1 MNDEMTQSVSK
12 DIQRNEEVRPDFLT
26 QTKEGK
32 KFLTGYAI
40 KFGQRSKKLGNYYEI
55 IDSRALD
62 GVDLTDVKALVDHDY
77 SKVLGR
83 TLSNTLSLEI
93 DNVGLKFEIELAD
106 TTYANDL
113 YKSIERG
120 DINECSFGFRIDET
134 DRNSTTVERVDSDTY
149 LRTVKKIKELR
160 EISIVSLP
168 AYTDTSVNAEI
179 KRDLEQAV
187 KQYEI
192 QKATLELELLTL

>member
-1 MNDEMTQSVSK
+1 MTQSVSK
-12 DIQRNEEVRPDFLT
+12 DIQRNEEVAPNFLT
-26 QTKEGK
+26 QTKKGK

-62 GVDLTDVKALVDHDY
+62 GVSLTDVKALVDHDY

-168 AYTDTSVNAEI
+168 AYENTNAEI
-179 KRDLEQAV
+179 KRDMEQAV

>member
-1 MNDEMTQSVSK
+1 MTQSVSK
-12 DIQRNEEVRPDFLT
+12 DIQRNDERVRPDFLT

-55 IDSRALD
+55 IDARALD

-93 DNVGLKFEIELAD
+93 DNIGLKFEIELAD

-134 DRNSTTVERVDSDTY
+134 DRNSTTVERIDSDTY

-168 AYTDTSVNAEI
+168 AYENTNAEI

-192 QKATLELELLTL
+192 EKATLELELLTL

>member
-1 MNDEMTQSVSK
+1 MTQSVSK

-55 IDSRALD
+55 INSRALD

-168 AYTDTSVNAEI
+168 AYENTNAEI
-179 KRDLEQAV
+179 KRDMEQAV

-192 QKATLELELLTL
+192 EKATLELELLTL

>member
-1 MNDEMTQSVSK
+1 MTQDVSK
-12 DIQRNEEVRPDFLT
+12 QIQRNEKVRPDFLAK
-26 QTKEGK
+26 TKEGK
-32 KFLTGYAI
+32 KIITGYAI
-40 KFGQRSKKLGNYYEI
+40 KFGQKSKKLGNYYEI
-55 IDSRALD
+55 IDRNALNN
-62 GVDLTDVKALVDHDY
+62 VDLTDVKALVDHDY

-83 TLSNTLSLEI
+83 TLPNTLVLEVDEI
-93 DNVGLKFEIELAD
+93 GLKFEIELAD
-106 TTYANDL
+106 TSYANDL

-120 DINECSFGFRIDET
+120 DINECSFGFKIDET
-134 DRNSTTVERVDSDTY
+134 DRNATTVERIDSDTY

-168 AYTDTSVNAEI
+168 AYENTNAEI

-192 QKATLELELLTL
+192 EKAAIELELLTL

>member
-1 MNDEMTQSVSK
+1 MTQSVSK

-55 IDSRALD
+55 IDARALD

-168 AYTDTSVNAEI
+168 AYENTNAEI

-192 QKATLELELLTL
+192 EKATLELELLTL

>member
-1 MNDEMTQSVSK
+1 MTQSVSK

-55 IDSRALD
+55 IDARALD

-134 DRNSTTVERVDSDTY
+134 DRNSTTVERIDSDTY

-168 AYTDTSVNAEI
+168 AYENTNAEI

-192 QKATLELELLTL
+192 EKATLELELLTL

>member
-1 MNDEMTQSVSK
+1 MTQSVSK

-62 GVDLTDVKALVDHDY
+62 NVDLTDVKGLVDHDY

-83 TLSNTLSLEI
+83 TLSNTLILEVDEI
-93 DNVGLKFEIELAD
+93 GLKFEIELAD
-106 TTYANDL
+106 TSYANDL

-120 DINECSFGFRIDET
+120 DINECSFGFKIDET
-134 DRNSTTVERVDSDTY
+134 DRNSTTVDKLDSNTY

-168 AYTDTSVNAEI
+168 AYENTNAEI

-192 QKATLELELLTL
+192 EKAAIELELLTL

>member
-1 MNDEMTQSVSK
+1 MTQSVSK
-12 DIQRNEEVRPDFLT
+12 DIQRNENEEVRPDFLT

-40 KFGQRSKKLGNYYEI
+40 KFGHRSKKLGNYYEI

-62 GVDLTDVKALVDHDY
+62 DVDLTDVKALVDHDY

-134 DRNSTTVERVDSDTY
+134 DRNSTTVERIDSETY

-168 AYTDTSVNAEI
+168 AYENTNAEI

-192 QKATLELELLTL
+192 EKATLELELLTL

>member
-1 MNDEMTQSVSK
+1 MAQDVSK
-12 DIQRNEEVRPDFLT
+12 QIPNNEEVRPDFLAK
-26 QTKEGK
+26 TKGDK
-32 KFLTGYAI
+32 RILTGYAI
-40 KFGQRSKKLGNYYEI
+40 KFGQRSKKLGNYYEV
-55 IDSRALD
+55 IDAKALE

-77 SKVLGR
+77 SKILGR
-83 TLSNTLSLEI
+83 TKANTLKLSVDKI
-93 DNVGLKFEIELAD
+93 GLKFEIILAD
-106 TTYANDL
+106 TTYAIDL

-120 DINECSFGFRIDET
+120 DVNECSFGFKIDET
-134 DRNSTTVERVDSDTY
+134 DRNSTTVERIDADTY

-168 AYTDTSVNAEI
+168 AYENTNAEI

-192 QKATLELELLTL
+192 EKTAIELELLTL

>member
-1 MNDEMTQSVSK
+1 MTQSVSNRV
-12 DIQRNEEVRPDFLT
+12 QRNEEVLRPDFLT

-55 IDSRALD
+55 INSRALD

-120 DINECSFGFRIDET
+120 DVNECSFGFQINET
-134 DRNSTTVERVDSDTY
+134 DRNSTTVERIDSDTY

-168 AYTDTSVNAEI
+168 AYENTNAEI

-192 QKATLELELLTL
+192 EKATLELELLTL

>member
-1 MNDEMTQSVSK
+1 MTQSVSK

-55 IDSRALD
+55 IDAHALD
-62 GVDLTDVKALVDHDY
+62 NVDLTDVKALVDHDY

-168 AYTDTSVNAEI
+168 AYKGTNAEI
-179 KRDLEQAV
+179 KRGFEQAV

-192 QKATLELELLTL
+192 EKATLELELLTL

>member
-12 DIQRNEEVRPDFLT
+12 DIQRNEEVAPNFLT

-62 GVDLTDVKALVDHDY
+62 GVSLTDVKALVDHDY

-134 DRNSTTVERVDSDTY
+134 DRNSTTVERIDSDTY

-168 AYTDTSVNAEI
+168 AYENTNAEI
-179 KRDLEQAV
+179 KRDMEQAV

>member
-1 MNDEMTQSVSK
+1 MTQSVSK

-40 KFGQRSKKLGNYYEI
+40 KFGQRSKKLGNYYEV
-55 IDSRALD
+55 IDHKALD

-120 DINECSFGFRIDET
+120 DVNECSFGFQIDET

-149 LRTVKKIKELR
+149 LRTVKKIKELI

-168 AYTDTSVNAEI
+168 AYENTEAHI

-192 QKATLELELLTL
+192 EKATLELELLTL

>member
-1 MNDEMTQSVSK
+1 MTQSVSK
-12 DIQRNEEVRPDFLT
+12 DIQRNEEVRPDFLAK
-26 QTKEGK
+26 TKEGK

-62 GVDLTDVKALVDHDY
+62 DVDLTDVKALVDHDY

-134 DRNSTTVERVDSDTY
+134 DRNSTTVERIDSDTY

-168 AYTDTSVNAEI
+168 AYENTNAEI

-192 QKATLELELLTL
+192 EKATLELELLTL

>member
-1 MNDEMTQSVSK
+1 MTQSVSK
-12 DIQRNEEVRPDFLT
+12 DIQRNDERVRPDFLT

-55 IDSRALD
+55 IDARALD
-62 GVDLTDVKALVDHDY
+62 GVDLTDVKALVDHEY

-120 DINECSFGFRIDET
+120 DINECSFGFRIDEA
-134 DRNSTTVERVDSDTY
+134 DRNSTTVERIDSDTY

-168 AYTDTSVNAEI
+168 AYENTNAEI

-192 QKATLELELLTL
+192 EKATLELELLTL

>member
-1 MNDEMTQSVSK
+1 MNDKMTQSVSK

-55 IDSRALD
+55 IDARALD

-93 DNVGLKFEIELAD
+93 DNIGLKFEIELAD

-113 YKSIERG
+113 YKSVERG
-120 DINECSFGFRIDET
+120 DINECSFGFQINET
-134 DRNSTTVERVDSDTY
+134 DRNSTTVERIDSDTY

-168 AYTDTSVNAEI
+168 AYASTSAEI

-192 QKATLELELLTL
+192 EKATLELELLTL

>member
-1 MNDEMTQSVSK
+1 MTQSVSK

-134 DRNSTTVERVDSDTY
+134 DRNSTTVERIDSDTY

-168 AYTDTSVNAEI
+168 AYENTNAEI

-192 QKATLELELLTL
+192 EKATLELELLTL

>member
-55 IDSRALD
+55 IDAHALD
-62 GVDLTDVKALVDHDY
+62 NVDLTDVKALVDHDY

-168 AYTDTSVNAEI
+168 AYKGTNAEI
-179 KRDLEQAV
+179 KRGFEQAV

-192 QKATLELELLTL
+192 EKATLELELLTL

>member
-55 IDSRALD
+55 IDARALD

-134 DRNSTTVERVDSDTY
+134 DRNSTTVERIDSDTY

-168 AYTDTSVNAEI
+168 AYENTNAEI

-192 QKATLELELLTL
+192 EKATLELELLTL

>member
-1 MNDEMTQSVSK
+1 MTQSVSK
-12 DIQRNEEVRPDFLT
+12 DIQRNEEVAPNFLT

-62 GVDLTDVKALVDHDY
+62 GVSLTDVKALVDHDY

-134 DRNSTTVERVDSDTY
+134 DRNSTTVERIDSDTY

-168 AYTDTSVNAEI
+168 AYENTNAEI
-179 KRDLEQAV
+179 KRDMEQAV

>member
-1 MNDEMTQSVSK
+1 MTQDVSK
-12 DIQRNEEVRPDFLT
+12 QIQRNEKVRPDFLAK
-26 QTKEGK
+26 TKEGK
-32 KFLTGYAI
+32 KIITGYAI
-40 KFGQRSKKLGNYYEI
+40 KFGQKSKKLGNYYEI
-55 IDSRALD
+55 IDRNALNN
-62 GVDLTDVKALVDHDY
+62 VDLTDVKALVDHDY

-83 TLSNTLSLEI
+83 TLSNTLVLEVDEI
-93 DNVGLKFEIELAD
+93 GLKFEIELAD
-106 TTYANDL
+106 TSYANDL

-120 DINECSFGFRIDET
+120 DINECSFGFKIDET
-134 DRNSTTVERVDSDTY
+134 DRNSTTVERIDSDTY

-168 AYTDTSVNAEI
+168 AYENTNAEI

-192 QKATLELELLTL
+192 EKATLELELLTL

>member
-1 MNDEMTQSVSK
+1 MTQSVSK

-26 QTKEGK
+26 QTKQGK
-32 KFLTGYAI
+32 HFLTGYAI

-55 IDSRALD
+55 IDARALD

-120 DINECSFGFRIDET
+120 DINECSFGFQINET
-134 DRNSTTVERVDSDTY
+134 DRNSTTVERIDSDTY

-168 AYTDTSVNAEI
+168 AYTSTIAEI

-192 QKATLELELLTL
+192 EKATLELELLTL

>member
-1 MNDEMTQSVSK
+1 MTQSVSK
-12 DIQRNEEVRPDFLT
+12 DIQRNENEEVRPDFLT
-26 QTKEGK
+26 QTKEGN
-32 KFLTGYAI
+32 LTGYAI
-40 KFGQRSKKLGNYYEI
+40 KFGHRSKKLGNYYEI

-62 GVDLTDVKALVDHDY
+62 DVDLTDVKALVDHDY

-134 DRNSTTVERVDSDTY
+134 DRNSTTVERIDSDTY

-168 AYTDTSVNAEI
+168 AYENTNAEI

-192 QKATLELELLTL
+192 EKATLELELLTL

>member
-12 DIQRNEEVRPDFLT
+12 DIQRNDERVRPDFLT

-55 IDSRALD
+55 IDARALD

-93 DNVGLKFEIELAD
+93 DNIGLKFEIELAD

-134 DRNSTTVERVDSDTY
+134 DRNSTTVERIDSDTY

-168 AYTDTSVNAEI
+168 AYENTNAEI

-192 QKATLELELLTL
+192 EKATLELELLTL

>member
-1 MNDEMTQSVSK
+1 MTQSVSK

-26 QTKEGK
+26 QTKQGK
-32 KFLTGYAI
+32 HFLTGYAI

-55 IDSRALD
+55 IDARALD

-149 LRTVKKIKELR
+149 LRTVKKINELR

-168 AYTDTSVNAEI
+168 AYENTNAEI

-192 QKATLELELLTL
+192 EKATLELELLTL

>member
-1 MNDEMTQSVSK
+1 MTQSVSK
-12 DIQRNEEVRPDFLT
+12 DIQNNERVRPDSLIS
-26 QTKEGK
+26 QTREGK
-32 KFLTGYAI
+32 KVITGYAI
-40 KFGQRSKKLGNYYEI
+40 KFGHRSKKLGNYYEI

-62 GVDLTDVKALVDHDY
+62 DVDLTDVKALVDHDY

-134 DRNSTTVERVDSDTY
+134 HRNSTTVERIDSDTY

-168 AYTDTSVNAEI
+168 AYENTNAEI

-192 QKATLELELLTL
+192 EKATLELELLTL

>member
-1 MNDEMTQSVSK
+1 MTQSVSK
-12 DIQRNEEVRPDFLT
+12 DIQRNDERVRPDFLT

-134 DRNSTTVERVDSDTY
+134 DRNSTTVERIDSDTY

-168 AYTDTSVNAEI
+168 AYKGTNAEI

-192 QKATLELELLTL
+192 EKATLELELLTL

>member
-1 MNDEMTQSVSK
+1 MTQSVSNRV
-12 DIQRNEEVRPDFLT
+12 QRNEEVLRPDFLT

-55 IDSRALD
+55 IDARALD

-120 DINECSFGFRIDET
+120 DVNECSFGFQINET
-134 DRNSTTVERVDSDTY
+134 DRNSTTVERIDSDTY

-168 AYTDTSVNAEI
+168 AYENTNAEI

-192 QKATLELELLTL
+192 EKATLELELLTL

>member
-1 MNDEMTQSVSK
+1 MTQELSK
-12 DIQRNEEVRPDFLT
+12 EILNNERVRPDSLAS

-32 KFLTGYAI
+32 KIITGYAI
-40 KFGQRSKKLGNYYEI
+40 KFGQQSKKLGNYYEI

-62 GVDLTDVKALVDHDY
+62 NVDLTDVKALVDHDY

-106 TTYANDL
+106 TSYANDL

-120 DINECSFGFRIDET
+120 DINECSFGFKIDET
-134 DRNSTTVERVDSDTY
+134 DRNSTTVERIDSDTY

-168 AYTDTSVNAEI
+168 AYENTNAEI

-192 QKATLELELLTL
+192 EKATLELELLTL

>member
-55 IDSRALD
+55 IDARALD

-168 AYTDTSVNAEI
+168 AYENTNAEI

-192 QKATLELELLTL
+192 EKATLELELLTL

>member
-1 MNDEMTQSVSK
+1 MTQSVSNRV
-12 DIQRNEEVRPDFLT
+12 QRNEEKVHSPDFLT

-55 IDSRALD
+55 IDVRALD

-168 AYTDTSVNAEI
+168 AYKGTNAEI
-179 KRDLEQAV
+179 KRGFEQAV

-192 QKATLELELLTL
+192 EKATLELELLTL

>member
-1 MNDEMTQSVSK
+1 MTQSVSK

-40 KFGQRSKKLGNYYEI
+40 KFGQRSKKLGNYFEV
-55 IDSRALD
+55 IDHNALD

-134 DRNSTTVERVDSDTY
+134 DRNSTTVERIDSDTY

-168 AYTDTSVNAEI
+168 AYENTNAEI

-192 QKATLELELLTL
+192 TKATLELELLTL

>member
-1 MNDEMTQSVSK
+1 MTQSVSK
-12 DIQRNEEVRPDFLT
+12 EILNNERVCPDFLT
-26 QTKEGK
+26 ETKKGK
-32 KFLTGYAI
+32 KFLTGHAI

-62 GVDLTDVKALVDHDY
+62 DVDLTDVKALVDHDY

-134 DRNSTTVERVDSDTY
+134 DRNSTTVERIDSDTY

-168 AYTDTSVNAEI
+168 AYENTNAEI

-192 QKATLELELLTL
+192 EKATLELELLTL

>member
-1 MNDEMTQSVSK
+1 MTQSVSK
-12 DIQRNEEVRPDFLT
+12 DIQRNENEEVRPDFLT

-40 KFGQRSKKLGNYYEI
+40 KFGHRSKKLGNYYEI

-62 GVDLTDVKALVDHDY
+62 DVDLTDVKALVDHDY

-134 DRNSTTVERVDSDTY
+134 DRNSTTVERIDSDTY

-168 AYTDTSVNAEI
+168 AYENTNAEI

-192 QKATLELELLTL
+192 EKATLELELLTL

>member
-1 MNDEMTQSVSK
+1 MAQDVSK
-12 DIQRNEEVRPDFLT
+12 QIPNNEEVRPDFLAE
-26 QTKEGK
+26 TKEGK
-32 KFLTGYAI
+32 HFLTGYAI
-40 KFGQRSKKLGNYYEI
+40 KFGQRSKKLGNYYEV
-55 IDSRALD
+55 IDHKALD

-83 TLSNTLSLEI
+83 TKANTLKLKV
-93 DNVGLKFEIELAD
+93 DNVGLWFEIELAD
-106 TTYANDL
+106 TTYAVDL
-113 YKSIERG
+113 FKSIQRG
-120 DINECSFGFRIDET
+120 DINECSFGFKIDET
-134 DRNSTTVERVDSDTY
+134 NRNSTTVERLDQNTY

-168 AYTDTSVNAEI
+168 AYENTNAEI

-192 QKATLELELLTL
+192 EKAAIELELLTL

>member
-1 MNDEMTQSVSK
+1 MTQELSK
-12 DIQRNEEVRPDFLT
+12 EILNNERVRPDSLAS

-32 KFLTGYAI
+32 KIITGYAI

-77 SKVLGR
+77 SRVLGR
-83 TLSNTLSLEI
+83 TLSKTLSLEI

-113 YKSIERG
+113 YQSIERS

-134 DRNSTTVERVDSDTY
+134 DRNSTTVERIDSDTY

-168 AYTDTSVNAEI
+168 AYENTNAEI

-192 QKATLELELLTL
+192 EKATLELELLTM

>member
-1 MNDEMTQSVSK
+1 MNDKMTQSVSNRV
-12 DIQRNEEVRPDFLT
+12 QRNEEVLRPDFLT

-62 GVDLTDVKALVDHDY
+62 DVDLTDVKALVDHDY

-120 DINECSFGFRIDET
+120 DVNECSFGFRIDET
-134 DRNSTTVERVDSDTY
+134 DRNSTTVERIDSDTY

-168 AYTDTSVNAEI
+168 AYENTNAEI

-192 QKATLELELLTL
+192 EKATLELELLTL

>member
-1 MNDEMTQSVSK
+1 MTQSVSNRV
-12 DIQRNEEVRPDFLT
+12 QRNEEKVHSPDFLT

-55 IDSRALD
+55 IDVRALD

-168 AYTDTSVNAEI
+168 AYKGTNAEI
-179 KRDLEQAV
+179 KRGFEQAV

-192 QKATLELELLTL
+192 ENATLELELLTL

>member
-1 MNDEMTQSVSK
+1 MTQSVSK
-12 DIQRNEEVRPDFLT
+12 DIQRNENEEVRPDFLT

-40 KFGQRSKKLGNYYEI
+40 KFGHRSKKLGNYYEI

-62 GVDLTDVKALVDHDY
+62 DVDLTDVKALVDHDY

-134 DRNSTTVERVDSDTY
+134 DRNSTTVERIDSDTY

-168 AYTDTSVNAEI
+168 AYENTNAEI

-192 QKATLELELLTL
+192 EKAAIELELLTL